1 MTTLKLIGGEA
12 LEDCKAVLEG
22 GGEADKAASIMSVW
36 REQGKGWGEQ
46 RAHRRSGP
54 DQGSGPMM
62 VLSKIRK
69 SESVGVLTDGF

>member
-1 MTTLKLIGGEA
+1 MYGESKG
-12 LEDCKAVLEG
+12 KA
-22 GGEADKAASIMSVW
+22 GESK
-36 REQGKGWGEQ
+36 GKGWEEQ